1 MNEAEAA
8 IGAILA
14 ATGAADLFDGDPGD
28 ANAARRAKRR
38 YRQLVALAH
47 PDVALA
53 HGVDAARAQLATARL
68 GQLHA
73 DWQAMTGALGQDP
86 HVVGRRATYPL
97 RRRVRRA
104 PLLATY
110 ATDEPGLFVAISR
123 TPEDGTRPLARA
135 EQHLSDWHLWGFGP
149 TVVDRGEVAG
159 RRWAAYRLRDGL
171 RSLREVRAA
180 YPAGLDGRDWAW
192 MARRLLMV
200 LDAVDVRNG
209 ALGLDGVL
217 IHPEE
222 HGVVVTGWGEGDLPD
237 EAGVTRLF
245 DDMLAPGEH
254 RQRRFATASEGLPP
268 RVRLSEY
275 DLLLRALYGPRRFR
289 PFTL

>member
-110 ATDEPGLFVAISR
+110 ATDEPG
-123 TPEDGTRPLARA
+123 
-135 EQHLSDWHLWGFGP
+135 
-149 TVVDRGEVAG
+149 
-159 RRWAAYRLRDGL
+159 
-171 RSLREVRAA
+171 
-180 YPAGLDGRDWAW
+180 
-192 MARRLLMV
+192 
-200 LDAVDVRNG
+200 
-209 ALGLDGVL
+209 
-217 IHPEE
+217 
-222 HGVVVTGWGEGDLPD
+222 
-237 EAGVTRLF
+237 
-245 DDMLAPGEH
+245 
-254 RQRRFATASEGLPP
+254 
-268 RVRLSEY
+268 
-275 DLLLRALYGPRRFR
+275 
-289 PFTL
+289 

>member
-1 MNEAEAA
+1 MNEAETA
-8 IGAILA
+8 IRAILA

-73 DWQAMTGALGQDP
+73 DWQAMTGARGQDP

-209 ALGLDGVL
+209 ALGLDSVL

-254 RQRRFATASEGLPP
+254 RQRRFAIASEGLPP
-268 RVRLSEY
+268 RARLFEY